1 MSLAFN
7 AAIFDNENDN
17 SIIQKKKTAAAHR
30 RTQKRYP
37 EVNNDK
43 VNTVL
48 QSLHNTSEDGGND
61 LGDYYENPPPK
72 ASSVG
77 AMRAEGKEG
86 MQNNSEVLKSLG
98 LQPQPNQKSDF
109 ELYDFQQNYGTEES
123 NVDYYK
129 KFIPNFSGEQL
140 QQQQQQQQQQNQRY
154 RQPQASPPMPSYSS
168 SNDLLMQK
176 LNYVIH
182 LLEEKQD
189 ERTNHVTEEVVLYSF
204 LGVFIIFIVD
214 GFTRVGKYTR

>member
-48 QSLHNTSEDGGND
+48 QSIHNASEDGGND

-86 MQNNSEVLKSLG
+86 MQNNSEILKSLG

-140 QQQQQQQQQQNQRY
+140 QQQQQQQQNQRY
-154 RQPQASPPMPSYSS
+154 KQPQASPPMPSYSS

>member
-17 SIIQKKKTAAAHR
+17 NIIQRKKTTAAHR

-43 VNTVL
+43 VNSVL
-48 QSLHNTSEDGGND
+48 QSIHNNSEEGGND

-72 ASSVG
+72 AASVG

-98 LQPQPNQKSDF
+98 LQPQPNQKADF

-140 QQQQQQQQQQNQRY
+140 QQQNQRY
-154 RQPQASPPMPSYSS
+154 RQQPNQTTPSYPSTAS

>member
-140 QQQQQQQQQQNQRY
+140 QQQQQQQQQNQRY

>member
-48 QSLHNTSEDGGND
+48 QSIHNASEDGGND

-140 QQQQQQQQQQNQRY
+140 QQHQQQQQNQRY

>member
-17 SIIQKKKTAAAHR
+17 NIIQRKKNTAAHR

-43 VNTVL
+43 VNSVL
-48 QSLHNTSEDGGND
+48 QSIHNNSEEGGND

-72 ASSVG
+72 AASVG
-77 AMRAEGKEG
+77 VMRSEGKEG

-140 QQQQQQQQQQNQRY
+140 QQQQQQQQNQRY
-154 RQPQASPPMPSYSS
+154 RQPQAASPMPSYGS

>member
-48 QSLHNTSEDGGND
+48 QSIHNASEDGGND

-86 MQNNSEVLKSLG
+86 MQNNSEILKSLG

-140 QQQQQQQQQQNQRY
+140 QQQNQRY
-154 RQPQASPPMPSYSS
+154 KQPQAASPMPSYSS